1 MPAGNPVINTAS
13 SVPSPVDQGRD
24 PHTQQRLAHSLPT
37 EQIMRRTAAVPTN
50 EQRRATAKRKLERQL
65 ERRAAK
71 ERQRRIYTIVGSI
84 VAAIVVI
91 GAIVATV
98 VVTNRDSGSKT
109 NTAATTTP
117 TSSAADTPAA
127 PGQLPPFAAPA
138 NLGANCQYPASPEKA
153 SKPINPPRTGKV
165 PTDPAQVSVSMA
177 TNQGNIGLQLDNAKS
192 PCTVNSFANLAQQ
205 GFFND
210 TPCHR
215 LTTSEGLAVLQC
227 GDPTGQGSGGPGY
240 QFDNEYPT
248 DQFQPDDPK
257 LGQPLVYPRGTLAM
271 ANAGPGTN
279 GSQFFL
285 VYKDSQLPPNYT
297 VFGTIDQTGLAT
309 LDKIAAAG
317 TADGSQDGKP
327 KDDVQVK
334 SILLD

>member
-1 MPAGNPVINTAS
+1 M
-13 SVPSPVDQGRD
+13 
-24 PHTQQRLAHSLPT
+24 
-37 EQIMRRTAAVPTN
+37 PTN

-71 ERQRRIYTIVGSI
+71 ERQRRIFTIAGSA

-98 VVTNRDSGSKT
+98 VITNKDSD
-109 NTAATTTP
+109 NTKASAATTTAASP
-117 TSSAADTPAA
+117 TSAAPSA
-127 PGQLPPFAAPA
+127 PGQLPAFAAPA
-138 NLGANCQYPASPEKA
+138 NLGANCQYPPSADKA
-153 SKPINPPRTGKV
+153 SKSIKPPRTGKV
-165 PTDPAQVSVSMA
+165 PTDPAQISASM
-177 TNQGNIGLQLDNAKS
+177 TTSQGNIGLQLDNAKS
-192 PCTVNSFANLAQQ
+192 PCTVNSFASLAQQ
-205 GFFND
+205 GFFDN

-227 GDPTGQGSGGPGY
+227 GDPTGQGTGGPGY

-248 DQFQPDDPK
+248 SQFQPDDPK
-257 LGQPLVYPRGTLAM
+257 LGQPVLYPRGTLAM

-317 TADGSQDGKP
+317 TADGGQDGKP
-327 KDDVQVK
+327 KNDVQVK

>member
-1 MPAGNPVINTAS
+1 
-13 SVPSPVDQGRD
+13 
-24 PHTQQRLAHSLPT
+24 
-37 EQIMRRTAAVPTN
+37 VPTN

-65 ERRAAK
+65 ERRAEKARK
-71 ERQRRIYTIVGSI
+71 RRIYTIVGAA
-84 VAAIVVI
+84 VGAIVVI
-91 GAIVATV
+91 GAVVATV
-98 VVTNRDSGSKT
+98 VITNKDSDKT
-109 NTAATTTP
+109 ASAATTTP
-117 TSSAADTPAA
+117 STSAPAPTTPGAPQA
-127 PGQLPPFAAPA
+127 PGQLPAFAAPA
-138 NLGANCQYPASPEKA
+138 NLGGNCQYPASQEQA
-153 SKPINPPRTGKV
+153 SKPVKPPRTGKV
-165 PTDPAQVSVSMA
+165 PTDPAQISVSMS
-177 TNQGNIGLQLDNAKS
+177 TNQGNLGLLLDNAKS
-192 PCTVNSFANLAQQ
+192 PCTLNSFASLAQQ

-215 LTTSEGLAVLQC
+215 LTASEGLAVLQC
-227 GDPTGQGSGGPGY
+227 GDPTGQGTGGPGY

-248 DQFQPDDPK
+248 NQLQPDDPK
-257 LGQPLVYPRGTLAM
+257 LQEPVVYPRGTLAM

-317 TADGSQDGKP
+317 TADGGPDGKP
-327 KDDVQVK
+327 KNDVQVK